1 MQQPDDPGIDPDY
14 DVLAEPL
21 AGGNRVVALSAVI
34 VIGLVL
40 AGLIGFATR
49 WLS

>member
-14 DVLAEPL
+14 NTLAEPL
-21 AGGNRVVALSAVI
+21 AGGNRVVALAAVI
-34 VIGLVL
+34 FIGFVI
-40 AGLIGFATR
+40 AGLIGLATR